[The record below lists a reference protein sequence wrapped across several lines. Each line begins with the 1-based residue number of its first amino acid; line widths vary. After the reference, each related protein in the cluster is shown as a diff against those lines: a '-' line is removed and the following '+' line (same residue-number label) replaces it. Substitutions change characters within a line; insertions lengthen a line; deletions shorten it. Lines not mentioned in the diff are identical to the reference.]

1 MGIIES
7 FGTGIGEAKRALEE
21 NGSPTLYYKTF
32 DITDN
37 VTSVVIPVNEE
48 YMEIK
53 DDTKPKKKIGIEG
66 ETQEIKQ
73 IILNSN
79 YSSSTKRKLIQIF
92 EQLGTEILGN
102 SKIVEVL
109 GCSETTA
116 TSYIKKMR
124 DELHIIHAVEGSGK
138 GKYVFRQ

>member
-1 MGIIES
+1 
-7 FGTGIGEAKRALEE
+7 
-21 NGSPTLYYKTF
+21 
-32 DITDN
+32 
-37 VTSVVIPVNEE
+37 
-48 YMEIK
+48 MEIK
-53 DDTKPKKKIGIEG
+53 NDTNPRKKLGIES

-73 IILNSN
+73 IIRDSH

-92 EQLGTEILGN
+92 EQLGTEVFGN

-116 TSYIKKMR
+116 TSYIKRMC
-124 DELHIIHAVEGSGK
+124 DELHIIYAVEGSGK